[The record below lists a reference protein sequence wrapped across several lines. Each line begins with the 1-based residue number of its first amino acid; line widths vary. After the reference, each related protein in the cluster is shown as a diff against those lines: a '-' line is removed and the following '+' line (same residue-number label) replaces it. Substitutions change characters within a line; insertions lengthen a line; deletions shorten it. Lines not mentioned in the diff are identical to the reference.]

1 MAKRAHEGDV
11 ASGAPHLEHTPQGL
25 ALVAGGLAYVPD
37 LARLAPRV
45 AAGRLGGE
53 LLVRAARVRG
63 VEAPRALDA
72 TAGLGEDALLLAA
85 AGFSVVLCER
95 DHLVA
100 ALLADSLARAA
111 ADPRLAAAVSRMRL
125 EERDSMEALA
135 EPGTPPDV
143 VYLDP
148 MFPARTKS
156 AAVRKKAQ
164 ALQLLERPCDDEGG
178 LLGAALAAHPR
189 KVVVKRP
196 AKGPALAGRRPAY
209 SLRGKA
215 VRFDVYLP

>member
-1 MAKRAHEGDV
+1 MARRARGSDDPAE
-11 ASGAPHLEHTPQGL
+11 APRLERTPQGL
-25 ALVAGGLAYVPD
+25 ALVAGELVYVPD
-37 LARLAPRV
+37 LGHLAPRI

-63 VEAPRALDA
+63 VERPVAVDA

-85 AGFSVVLCER
+85 AGYSVTLCER
-95 DHLVA
+95 DATVA

-111 ADPRLAAAVSRMRL
+111 ADPRLAGAVSRMRL
-125 EERDSMEALA
+125 VEDDGARVLGSLDA
-135 EPGTPPDV
+135 PPDV

-148 MFPARTKS
+148 MFPARGKS

-164 ALQLLERPCDDEGG
+164 ALQLLERPCDDEAG
-178 LLGAALAAHPR
+178 LLAAALAAHPR

-196 AKGPALAGRRPAY
+196 AKGAVLAGRQPSYA
-209 SLRGKA
+209 LRGTS
-215 VRFDVYLP
+215 VRFDVYVP